1 MTGIKENKENKNN
14 KKTLL
19 IVAVILAVTGGV
31 IFTVAFAALGFD
43 IAKLSTQKYEFN
55 TYMLAEDF
63 NSIKINT
70 ETASVILAA
79 SDSDEC
85 KIECVEREKMKHTAK
100 VREGTLVI
108 DVENT
113 KKWYDYI
120 GSSFGNETITIY
132 LPKAVYASLSVNADT
147 GSVEIPEMFSFESV
161 CVKVDTGS
169 IDCYAD
175 VSNSIELQTARGS
188 ICAENSKTDGEVKL
202 KTSTGSIKIAD
213 IRCNR
218 LSAESH
224 TGSIDLTNTIADDNM
239 TINCATGSV
248 KFNSCD
254 ANEMKVETHTGSI
267 VGTLLS
273 DKIFFAKSAVGN
285 VDVPKTTSGGTCELV
300 TGTGDIKI
308 EIKK

>member
-1 MTGIKENKENKNN
+1 MTGIKENKDN
-14 KKTLL
+14 KKILL
-19 IVAVILAVTGGV
+19 IVAAVLTVVGV
-31 IFTVAFAALGFD
+31 GIFTVAFAILGFD

-55 TYMLAEDF
+55 TYTLNEDF

-70 ETASVILAA
+70 ETASVILAE

-85 KIECVEREKMKHTAK
+85 KIECVEREKMKHSAE

-120 GSSFGNETITIY
+120 GSNFGNETVTVY
-132 LPKAVYASLSVNADT
+132 LPKAVYASLTVNADT
-147 GSVEIPEMFSFESV
+147 GSVEIPKMFSFESV
-161 CVKVDTGS
+161 CVKVDTGL
-169 IDCYAD
+169 IGCYAE
-175 VSNSIELQTARGS
+175 VSDSIELQTATGS
-188 ICAENSKTDGEVKL
+188 IRAENSSTDGEVKI
-202 KTSTGSIKIAD
+202 KTATGSIKIAD

-224 TGSIDLTNTIADDNM
+224 TGSIDLTNTIAADNM
-239 TINCATGSV
+239 TINCATGNV
-248 KFNSCD
+248 RLDSCD
-254 ANEMKVETHTGSI
+254 ANEIKVATHTGSI

-273 DKIFFAKSAVGN
+273 DKIFFAKSSVGN

-308 EIKK
+308 EIKN

>member
-1 MTGIKENKENKNN
+1 MTGIKENKDN
-14 KKTLL
+14 KKILL
-19 IVAVILAVTGGV
+19 IVAAVLTVVGVV
-31 IFTVAFAALGFD
+31 IFTVAFAILGFD

-55 TYMLAEDF
+55 TYTLNEDF

-70 ETASVILAA
+70 ETASVILAE

-85 KIECVEREKMKHTAK
+85 KIECVEREKMKHSAE

-120 GSSFGNETITIY
+120 GSNFGNETVTVY
-132 LPKAVYASLSVNADT
+132 LPKAVYASLTVNADT
-147 GSVEIPEMFSFESV
+147 GSVEIPKMFSFESV
-161 CVKVDTGS
+161 CVKVDTGL
-169 IDCYAD
+169 IGCYAE
-175 VSNSIELQTARGS
+175 VSDSIELQTATGS
-188 ICAENSKTDGEVKL
+188 IRAENSTPDGEVKI
-202 KTSTGSIKIAD
+202 KTATGSIKIAD

-224 TGSIDLTNTIADDNM
+224 TGSIDLTNTIAADNM
-239 TINCATGSV
+239 TINCATGNV
-248 KFNSCD
+248 RLDSCD
-254 ANEMKVETHTGSI
+254 ANEIKVATHTGSI

-273 DKIFFAKSAVGN
+273 DKIFFAKSSVGN

-308 EIKK
+308 EIKN

>member
-1 MTGIKENKENKNN
+1 MTGIKENKDN
-14 KKTLL
+14 KKILL
-19 IVAVILAVTGGV
+19 IVAAVLTVVGV
-31 IFTVAFAALGFD
+31 GIFTVAFAILGFD

-55 TYMLAEDF
+55 TYTLNEDF

-70 ETASVILAA
+70 ETASVILAE

-85 KIECVEREKMKHTAK
+85 KIECVEREKMKHSAE

-120 GSSFGNETITIY
+120 GSNFGNETVTVY
-132 LPKAVYASLSVNADT
+132 LPKAVYASLTVNADT
-147 GSVEIPEMFSFESV
+147 GSVEIPKMFSFESV
-161 CVKVDTGS
+161 CVKVDTGL
-169 IDCYAD
+169 IDCYAE
-175 VSNSIELQTARGS
+175 VSDSIELQTATGS
-188 ICAENSKTDGEVKL
+188 IRAENSSTDGEVKI
-202 KTSTGSIKIAD
+202 KTATGSIKIAD

-224 TGSIDLTNTIADDNM
+224 TGSIDLTNSIAADNM

-248 KFNSCD
+248 RLDSCD
-254 ANEMKVETHTGSI
+254 ANEIKVATHTGSI

-273 DKIFFAKSAVGN
+273 DKIFFAKSSVGN

-308 EIKK
+308 EIKN